1 MNRYSQYS
9 TSQFNPLSLE
19 EIMAIPIAK
28 QQQHDAFLQGA
39 EQLNALDY
47 NRLPGDNAISEKELQ
62 AYRDEVNSYV
72 EELYK
77 TGINRNLTNKL
88 QQLKRTY
95 DKNMS
100 PSGKWGK
107 RVANYE
113 AVKNWRDEIFKDKN
127 LSMDEAQRLFNLK
140 SNGFVT
146 DNPDG
151 TTNYFQ
157 GTYAPEDFDKIKVI
171 DDAIAGISPDK
182 YDIVDKNGNPI
193 QRVGNLSAFTNLYR
207 TGVIDE
213 WNYYKGV
220 SAINAQLVNNPEIAK
235 RLQFE
240 ALLNGQDPNK
250 ALNFFDTKINEDGQE
265 VYDFDKPLNS
275 MGAMIAAKASGKS
288 YKNTTYNYI
297 KDEDEVGLEQLKD
310 QMARAREKD
319 ANGMQLI
326 SGEGRYNILASFNGV
341 ADVQNKINDL
351 KKAGDAESLKTAHQ
365 YEEALFQAQ
374 QQFNKNNESLNSKID
389 TFTNTLRQKGVSEQD
404 IQDLLHLHDPG
415 SLLSGGS
422 RFNIS
427 KDSKTNKLQ
436 IDIFVKDKWGNIKL
450 SHRPLNID
458 YNEFIKLKP
467 NTKVLDEYNKGLDNY
482 LKDYQIDTSN
492 IYLGMG
498 KNSEQYTKYGSEML
512 TRALNM
518 NDITIDNV
526 VYVGADGK
534 QKMLKLNDKDRTNI
548 INQISGGDINIVSFN
563 DMQGQAKNKLI
574 VQIKGKNGEYK
585 RVSLNMQDLYD
596 KNTGLMTASGNLLY
610 NLGKMSDTQGQQ
622 TINKF
627 IQNQQYSSVVV
638 GHENENKKDFYSD
651 PFLKDII
658 SQKLPSSITKQYDV
672 NLQQDS
678 SGNYKIQ
685 MKNKLWDTDK
695 DPKRTSK
702 DKGTV
707 RNMTWGDLTSSN
719 ISPDKISQ
727 NIKAQMIK
735 DLYPTLQY
743 NDALQK
749 LLSDPTFDI
758 KYEEYLD
765 KPLQS
770 TDKNV
775 LLNLFN

>member
-19 EIMAIPIAK
+19 EIMAIPIFK

-39 EQLNALDY
+39 EKLNALDF
-47 NRLPGDNAISEKELQ
+47 NRLQADNAQAEKELQ
-62 AYRDEVNSYV
+62 AYRDDVNSYV
-72 EELYK
+72 DELYK
-77 TGINRNLTNKL
+77 TGVNRNLTNKL

-100 PSGKWGK
+100 TSGNWGK
-107 RVANYE
+107 MVGNYKI
-113 AVKNWRDEIFKDKN
+113 AKKYWDEISKDKN
-127 LSMDEAQRLFNLK
+127 LSMDEAQRLYAMQLGRFK
-140 SNGFVT
+140 
-146 DNPDG
+146 G
-151 TTNYFQ
+151 T
-157 GTYAPEDFDKIKVI
+157 
-171 DDAIAGISPDK
+171 
-182 YDIVDKNGNPI
+182 
-193 QRVGNLSAFTNLYR
+193 
-207 TGVIDE
+207 
-213 WNYYKGV
+213 
-220 SAINAQLVNNPEIAK
+220 
-235 RLQFE
+235 
-240 ALLNGQDPNK
+240 
-250 ALNFFDTKINEDGQE
+250 INEDGTSNQFQTKYAPTDVDFSKKINDIYKTLQPDQYGIAPHLAKKLDTFTSLWESNE
-265 VYDFDKPLNS
+265 VTELTKGKILNS
-275 MGAMIAAKASGKS
+275 MVQQMLGDPEVRDRMLFENELNGSPFTKEQLFTPVSMDEKGNIVADTPLGLQIKGIAEGGSF
-288 YKNTTYNYI
+288 KNVKNNYF
-297 KDEDEVGLEQLKD
+297 KDNDEYGLEQLKD

-341 ADVQNKINDL
+341 ADVQNKINSL
-351 KKAGDAESLKTAHQ
+351 KKAGDEESLKTAHQ
-365 YEEALFQAQ
+365 YEEALFQATQ
-374 QQFNKNNESLNSKID
+374 EFNKNNSEYNNIIEIKKRLLAEGFTEQQIQEGIDNLNIKNKPTMLGKNASIIG
-389 TFTNTLRQKGVSEQD
+389 TNFPSWLIQKFD
-404 IQDLLHLHDPG
+404 KH
-415 SLLSGGS
+415 
-422 RFNIS
+422 N
-427 KDSKTNKLQ
+427 KDFKAIKEYNNKL
-436 IDIFVKDKWGNIKL
+436 N
-450 SHRPLNID
+450 
-458 YNEFIKLKP
+458 
-467 NTKVLDEYNKGLDNY
+467 NY

-526 VYVGADGK
+526 VDVGADGK

-548 INQISGGDINIVSFN
+548 INQIGGGDINIVSFN
-563 DMQGQAKNKLI
+563 DMQGQSKNKLI
-574 VQIKGKNGEYK
+574 VQIKGKDGAYK

-627 IQNQQYSSVVV
+627 IQNQQYSNVVV
-638 GHENENKKDFYSD
+638 GHENDNKKDFYND

-707 RNMTWGDLTSSN
+707 RNMTWEDMFASNIDLT
-719 ISPDKISQ
+719 KITKAIQSQ
-727 NIKAQMIK
+727 IIK
-735 DLYPTLQY
+735 DLYPTLSKDEALIKLI
-743 NDALQK
+743 NDP
-749 LLSDPTFDI
+749 SYDT
-758 KYEEYLD
+758 KYEEYLN
-765 KPLQS
+765 KPVQGR
-770 TDKNV
+770 DKNT
-775 LLNLFN
+775 LLNLFD